1 MPLRTHRTGGNE
13 IYPYAGSCGPGP
25 TWGIGGATIGGVSD
39 DGGTGSRFAGRRAL
53 VVGGGTGIGLAVA
66 RRLSGEGASVV
77 VADLW
82 DPASPGAR
90 DLVDDLPGTGHRAAH
105 VDVTDRA
112 GVDALLASLDEL
124 DVLVHVA
131 GGDRAHPGFLD
142 TDDAVWTGLLELNL
156 LGLVRTV
163 RAAAPLLIAGGR
175 GSSVVAVGSVNG
187 ALALGSE
194 PYSAA
199 KAGVVSLVGNLAVE
213 LAPRVRVNAVLPA
226 TITTRVWDDQ
236 PGGAEALRALYPLDR
251 VGRPE
256 DVAAAVA
263 FLAGD
268 DAAWVTGHALP
279 VDGGLLTGGSLR
291 RLLG

>member
-1 MPLRTHRTGGNE
+1 M
-13 IYPYAGSCGPGP
+13 
-25 TWGIGGATIGGVSD
+25 
-39 DGGTGSRFAGRRAL
+39 DG
-53 VVGGGTGIGLAVA
+53 
-66 RRLSGEGASVV
+66 
-77 VADLW
+77 
-82 DPASPGAR
+82 
-90 DLVDDLPGTGHRAAH
+90 LPGHGHRAAY
-105 VDVTDRA
+105 VDVTDRSA
-112 GVDALLASLDEL
+112 VDDLVAPLDGL

-131 GGDRAHPGFLD
+131 GGDRPHPGFVD
-142 TDDAVWTGLLELNL
+142 TADDVWTDLLELNL
-156 LGLVRTV
+156 LGFVRIV
-163 RAAAPLLIAGGR
+163 RAAVPLLLAGEHGPA
-175 GSSVVAVGSVNG
+175 VVAVGSVN
-187 ALALGSE
+187 AVLALGSE

-199 KAGVVSLVGNLAVE
+199 KAGLVSLVGNLAVE

-226 TITTRVWDDQ
+226 TIATRVWDDQ
-236 PGGAEALRALYPLDR
+236 PGGAAAMGPLYPLDR